1 MPEDTDRLCFT
12 LERELDGARDDVHET
27 VQLLPSGEI
36 SPRGKSPFIVDELSR
51 KEIIEAFEASTT
63 DLVVDYEHQ
72 SLSGSEAPA
81 AGWVRELHDRGEDG
95 VWAKV
100 EWTARA
106 AEYLAGREYRYI
118 SPVVLIRK
126 SDGRAVELLGAAL
139 TNLPA
144 IEGMEP
150 VVNKSVCRECGLPA
164 DSGPADGKFADMYK
178 GVMGLL
184 GLPGDARPEDAE
196 AAILSLKSAEGC
208 VPESEYKALKA
219 ELVRHEAETLIKE
232 ALSDG
237 RLTPAL
243 AGWARSYAAS
253 DIDGFRR
260 FIGAACPMVPLS
272 RVSGDAHA
280 RIDGPQAGVNALLG
294 ISDEKFARYYRRE
307 I

>member
-1 MPEDTDRLCFT
+1 MTQDTDTLCFT
-12 LERELDGARDDVHET
+12 LERELGMAQDDAHET

-36 SPRGKSPFIVDELSR
+36 SPRGKSSFIVDELSR
-51 KEIIEAFEASTT
+51 KEILEAFESGTT

-81 AGWVRELHDRGEDG
+81 AGWVRELYDRGEDG
-95 VWAKV
+95 IWAKV

-118 SPVVLIRK
+118 SPVMLIRK

-150 VVNKSVCRECGLPA
+150 VVNKSVCGECGRDAADIPA
-164 DSGPADGKFADMYK
+164 DADFAGMYR
-178 GVMGLL
+178 GVMELL
-184 GLPGDARPEDAE
+184 GLPGDARPEDAQ
-196 AAILSLKSAEGC
+196 AVIVSLKSTEGF
-208 VPESEYKALKA
+208 VPESEYEALKA
-219 ELVRHEAETLIKE
+219 ELARREAETLIRE

-253 DIDGFRR
+253 DLDGFRR
-260 FIGAACPMVPLS
+260 FIGSACPVVPLS
-272 RVSGDAHA
+272 GAHREA
-280 RIDGPQAGVNALLG
+280 RTRIDGPQAGVNALLG
-294 ISDEKFARYYRRE
+294 IDDETFARYSNRA